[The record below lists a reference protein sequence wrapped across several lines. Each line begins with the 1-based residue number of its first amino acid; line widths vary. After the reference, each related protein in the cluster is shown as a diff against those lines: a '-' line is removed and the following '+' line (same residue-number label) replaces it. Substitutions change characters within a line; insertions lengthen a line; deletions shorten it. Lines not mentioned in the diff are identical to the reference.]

1 MAVGAPLGG
10 LIAGIFELAPV
21 LWHHADRDD
30 PRRPVGGRAGQPA
43 GDRGGR
49 GGHGSGPDGGAAL
62 AAHTVGGVGAQHR
75 SGMREA
81 ARSFADDIRTR
92 SDADLAALLLQRPDL
107 ARPAPADVTG
117 VAARAGTIAS
127 TARAIDA
134 LDRRLLSVL
143 EAAVLLAPPVT
154 APGLTSLLG
163 DALSTAELQAAL
175 EDLWHRALLWRDGKG
190 LRPVTA
196 AVDALGPHPAGLGP
210 GAAELAAAVLTPAD
224 LESAPDEVHA
234 VLDALTWGPPVA
246 QPPTGDPSTRTAR
259 AVRWLQQRNALGHTE
274 SGTLIVPRELGLLL
288 RGGRSHRLEDLV
300 APSSQDAPTPAR
312 DHVNIAAGSAA
323 AELLAHCDELLA
335 LLAADPAPV
344 LKGGG
349 LAVRDLR
356 TVARA
361 VDTPATRAAF
371 LIELLV
377 AAQLVAD
384 DGELEPHF
392 VPTSHYDTWRPSP
405 PSEQWAR
412 LTWAWWT
419 TTRTMHLLPPTGTG
433 VLGADLTW
441 PPIRALRQDSITVLQ
456 AAGDHAPD
464 AGQVEAALRFTR
476 PRRLP
481 RDLEAVVATV
491 LGEAALLG
499 VTGMGAISD
508 AGRALLQANG
518 PDDLAD
524 AMHPHLPEP
533 VEHVILQGDLT
544 AIAPGPLTGQL
555 ADVMRLTSD
564 VESRGGATVYRFSPA
579 SVSRALDRGWT
590 ADELIDTLAS
600 SSLTPVPQALE
611 YLVRDEARRHG
622 QVRIGAAATYIR
634 TDDPARIA
642 ELLSRPELA
651 LLRLSQ
657 ISPTA
662 LVSPVEP
669 SIVQDVLRDAGIGG
683 VAETATGETVHRQSR
698 GRRTVSR
705 PAQRVTHTLLT
716 PEATGEIVRQLRAG
730 EEAAAGRPAAGR
742 PALPHTDPAT
752 ALAILREAAAD
763 QTPVW
768 IGYAGS
774 SGQIERVLFH
784 PESTEGGRVTGSV
797 NGTRRILSIHR
808 ITGAAPA

>member
-1 MAVGAPLGG
+1 M
-10 LIAGIFELAPV
+10 
-21 LWHHADRDD
+21 
-30 PRRPVGGRAGQPA
+30 
-43 GDRGGR
+43 
-49 GGHGSGPDGGAAL
+49 
-62 AAHTVGGVGAQHR
+62 
-75 SGMREA
+75 
-81 ARSFADDIRTR
+81 
-92 SDADLAALLLQRPDL
+92 
-107 ARPAPADVTG
+107 
-117 VAARAGTIAS
+117 
-127 TARAIDA
+127 
-134 LDRRLLSVL
+134 
-143 EAAVLLAPPVT
+143 
-154 APGLTSLLG
+154 
-163 DALSTAELQAAL
+163 
-175 EDLWHRALLWRDGKG
+175 
-190 LRPVTA
+190 
-196 AVDALGPHPAGLGP
+196 
-210 GAAELAAAVLTPAD
+210 
-224 LESAPDEVHA
+224 
-234 VLDALTWGPPVA
+234 
-246 QPPTGDPSTRTAR
+246 
-259 AVRWLQQRNALGHTE
+259 
-274 SGTLIVPRELGLLL
+274 
-288 RGGRSHRLEDLV
+288 
-300 APSSQDAPTPAR
+300 
-312 DHVNIAAGSAA
+312 
-323 AELLAHCDELLA
+323 
-335 LLAADPAPV
+335 
-344 LKGGG
+344 
-349 LAVRDLR
+349 RDLR
-356 TVARA
+356 AIARA
-361 VDTPATRAAF
+361 VDTQPAHAAF

-377 AAQLVAD
+377 AAHLVAD

-419 TTRTMHLLPPTGTG
+419 TTRTMHLLPASGTG

-441 PPIRALRQDSITVLQ
+441 PPIRALRQDALSVLH
-456 AAGDHAPD
+456 AADDHAP
-464 AGQVEAALRFTR
+464 GTEQVEAALRFNR

-481 RDLEAVVATV
+481 RDVGRVIDTV
-491 LGEAALLG
+491 LSEAAILG

-508 AGRALLQANG
+508 AGRVLLQANG
-518 PDDLAD
+518 ADDLAD

-544 AIAPGPLTGQL
+544 AIAPGPLRGQL
-555 ADVMRLTSD
+555 ADVMRLTCD

-590 ADELIDTLAS
+590 ADELIDTLAT

-622 QVRIGAAATYIR
+622 QVRIGAASTYIR
-634 TDDPARIA
+634 TDDPARIV

-657 ISPTA
+657 ISATV

-683 VAETATGETVHRQSR
+683 VTETASGETVHRQSR

-716 PEATGEIVRQLRAG
+716 PEATEEIVRQLRAG
-730 EEAAAGRPAAGR
+730 EQAAASRPATGR
-742 PALPHTDPAT
+742 PALPHTDPST

-784 PESTEGGRVTGSV
+784 PETAEGGRVTGTV

>member
-1 MAVGAPLGG
+1 M
-10 LIAGIFELAPV
+10 
-21 LWHHADRDD
+21 
-30 PRRPVGGRAGQPA
+30 
-43 GDRGGR
+43 RG
-49 GGHGSGPDGGAAL
+49 
-62 AAHTVGGVGAQHR
+62 
-75 SGMREA
+75 A
-81 ARSFADDIRTR
+81 ARSYADDIRAR
-92 SDADLAALLLQRPDL
+92 SDAELAALLLQRPDL

-143 EAAVLLAPPVT
+143 EAAVLLEPPVT
-154 APGLTSLLG
+154 AQRLTTLIG
-163 DALSTAELQAAL
+163 DVLPTTDLEAAL
-175 EDLWHRALLWRDGKG
+175 DDLWGRALLWRDERG

-210 GAAELAAAVLTPAD
+210 GAEQLDAVVLTAEE
-224 LESAPDEVHA
+224 LEKAPDEVHA
-234 VLDALTWGPPVA
+234 VLGALTWGAPVA
-246 QPPTGDPSTRTAR
+246 QPPAGDPSTRTAR
-259 AVRWLQQRNALGHTE
+259 AVRWLEERNALGHNE
-274 SGTLIVPRELGLLL
+274 SGSLIVPRELALLL
-288 RGGRSHRLEDLV
+288 RGGRSHRTEDLV
-300 APSSQDAPTPAR
+300 PPSADDAPAPAR
-312 DHVNIAAGSAA
+312 DHVNVAAGSAA
-323 AELLAHCDELLA
+323 AELLAQCDELLA

-356 TVARA
+356 AIARA
-361 VDTPATRAAF
+361 VDTQTAHAAF

-377 AAQLVAD
+377 AAHLIAD

-419 TTRTMHLLPPTGTG
+419 TTRTMHLLPASGTG

-441 PPIRALRQDSITVLQ
+441 PPIRALRQDALRVLH
-456 AAGDHAPD
+456 AADDHALGAD
-464 AGQVEAALRFTR
+464 QVESALRFNR

-481 RDLEAVVATV
+481 RDLSGVIGTI
-491 LGEAALLG
+491 LGESALLG
-499 VTGMGAISD
+499 ITGMGVPSD
-508 AGRALLQANG
+508 AGRVLLQANG
-518 PDDLAD
+518 ADDLAD

-544 AIAPGPLTGQL
+544 AIAPGPLRGQL
-555 ADVMRLTSD
+555 ADVMRLTCD

-590 ADELIDTLAS
+590 ADELIDTLAT
-600 SSLTPVPQALE
+600 SSLTPLPQALE

-622 QVRIGAAATYIR
+622 QVRIGAASTYIR
-634 TDDPARIA
+634 TDDPARIV

-657 ISPTA
+657 ISATV

-683 VAETATGETVHRQSR
+683 VTETATGETVHRQSR

-716 PEATGEIVRQLRAG
+716 PEATEEIVRQLRAG
-730 EEAAAGRPAAGR
+730 EQASASRPAAGR

-784 PESTEGGRVTGSV
+784 PETTEGGRVTGTV